1 MSGNF
6 RIRYTAPLSS
16 GSGLASKLESYFAAG
31 LSGNA
36 DISSNAASATPN
48 YAFQRALHKGGV
60 ATFTSNLTTPND
72 ISANGCIIDLS
83 GGFLRVRAVDSFG
96 NVSAVPRFID
106 CSLGIAGLGGQ
117 ATPNQVRLY

>member
-16 GSGLASKLESYFAAG
+16 GAGLAAKLESHFSAG
-31 LSGNA
+31 LNG

-48 YAFQRALHKGGV
+48 YNFQRALHKGGI
-60 ATFTSNLTTPND
+60 ATFTNAQTTPND

-83 GGFLRVRAVDSFG
+83 GGYLRVRAVDAYG
-96 NVSAVPRFID
+96 NVSTVPRFID
-106 CSLGIAGLGGQ
+106 CSLGIAGLGGL
-117 ATPNQVRLY
+117 ANPPQVKLY

>member
-6 RIRYTAPLSS
+6 KIRYTSPLSS
-16 GSGLASKLESYFAAG
+16 GGGLANKLESYFSGGLAGETSSTGAAANPG
-31 LSGNA
+31 YN
-36 DISSNAASATPN
+36 
-48 YAFQRALHKGGV
+48 FQRALHKGGV
-60 ATFTSNLTTPND
+60 ATFTNAQTTPND

-83 GGFLRVRAVDSFG
+83 GGFLRVRAVDSLG
-96 NVSAVPRFID
+96 NVSTVPRFID

>member
-6 RIRYTAPLSS
+6 RIRYTVPTSS
-16 GSGLASKLESYFAAG
+16 GAGLASKLESYFAGG
-31 LSGNA
+31 LSGDLSA
-36 DISSNAASATPN
+36 NAASSTPN
-48 YAFQRALHKGGV
+48 YNFQRALHKGGV
-60 ATFTSNLTTPND
+60 ATFTNAQSTPND
-72 ISANGCIIDLS
+72 VSANGCIIDLS

-96 NVSAVPRFID
+96 NVSTVPRFID

>member
-16 GSGLASKLESYFAAG
+16 GAGLASKLESYFSG
-31 LSGNA
+31 GFTGNA
-36 DISSNAASATPN
+36 DVSLNSASSTPS

-60 ATFTSNLTTPND
+60 ATFTNAQTTPND

-83 GGFLRVRAVDSFG
+83 GGFLRVRAVDAFG
-96 NVSAVPRFID
+96 NVSTVPRFID

-117 ATPNQVRLY
+117 ATPSQVRLY